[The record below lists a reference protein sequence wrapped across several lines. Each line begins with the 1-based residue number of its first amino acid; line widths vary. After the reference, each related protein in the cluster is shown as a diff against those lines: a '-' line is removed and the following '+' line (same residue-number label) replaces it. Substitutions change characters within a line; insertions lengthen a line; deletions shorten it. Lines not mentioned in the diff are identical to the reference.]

1 VVKSTIGYNK
11 PGFILHS
18 GKQDLEWD
26 SYIPSRL
33 FLLKFIILGGHN
45 MSAKKAL
52 KFVLMWMGLAILFNI
67 GVFVFEGQE
76 KALQFLG
83 GYIIELSL
91 SVDNLFVFLII
102 FSSFG
107 VKQEYQRRALN
118 YGIFGAIILR
128 LVFILLGIQLVS
140 KLEWILYIFG
150 VILIFSGIKMMFGH
164 DKEKDYTNSKV
175 LKMLKKI
182 IPVTD
187 TMHEEKFFI
196 RQKNK
201 LYATP
206 LFAILLII
214 ESSDILFAID
224 SIPAIF
230 SITTD
235 PFIVYT
241 SNIFAILGLRSLYF
255 ALSALHEKFKYVKYG
270 VGLIL
275 MFTGVKL
282 GIIFFGL
289 HIPIVA
295 SLITIFTILAGSVL
309 VSLLVTK
316 KEEIKE
322 QAVELKKVD
331 L

>member
-1 VVKSTIGYNK
+1 MSTK
-11 PGFILHS
+11 
-18 GKQDLEWD
+18 
-26 SYIPSRL
+26 R
-33 FLLKFIILGGHN
+33 
-45 MSAKKAL
+45 AL

-67 GVFVFEGQE
+67 GVFCFEGQE

-83 GYIIELSL
+83 GYMIELSL
-91 SVDNLFVFLII
+91 SVDNLFLFLIL
-102 FSSFG
+102 FTSFG
-107 VKQEYQRRALN
+107 VKPAYQRRVLN
-118 YGIFGAIILR
+118 YGIFGAIVLR
-128 LVFILLGIQLVS
+128 LVFILLGIKVVNS
-140 KLEWILYIFG
+140 IHWILYIFG
-150 VILIFSGIKMMFGH
+150 VILIISGFKMMFGH
-164 DKEKDYTNSKV
+164 DKEKNFKDSKV
-175 LKMLKKI
+175 LKILGKI
-182 IPVTD
+182 MPVTD
-187 TMHEEKFFI
+187 KMHKEKFFI
-196 RQKNK
+196 RENK
-201 LYATP
+201 KLFATP
-206 LFAILLII
+206 LFAILILI

-255 ALSALHEKFKYVKYG
+255 VLCALQEKFKYVKYG
-270 VGLIL
+270 VALIL

-282 GIIFFGL
+282 GILFFHL
-289 HIPIVA
+289 EISIVV
-295 SLITIFTILAGSVL
+295 SLITIFTILVGSVI

>member
-1 VVKSTIGYNK
+1 MSVKRAI
-11 PGFILHS
+11 
-18 GKQDLEWD
+18 
-26 SYIPSRL
+26 
-33 FLLKFIILGGHN
+33 
-45 MSAKKAL
+45 
-52 KFVLMWMGLAILFNI
+52 KFVLLWMGLAILFNI
-67 GVFVFEGQE
+67 GVLLFEGQG
-76 KALQFLG
+76 KALQFFG

-107 VKQEYQRRALN
+107 VKREYQRRTLN

-128 LVFILLGIQLVS
+128 LVFILLGIKLVS

-150 VILIFSGIKMMFGH
+150 VILIVSGLKMMFGH
-164 DKEKDYTNSKV
+164 DKDKNYKDSKV
-175 LKMLKKI
+175 LKILRKI
-182 IPVTD
+182 MPVTD

-196 RQKNK
+196 RNNKK

-214 ESSDILFAID
+214 ESSDILFAVD

-230 SITTD
+230 SISTD

-255 ALSALHEKFKYVKYG
+255 VLSALQEKFKYVKFG
-270 VGLIL
+270 VAIIL

-282 GIIFFGL
+282 GIAFFGL
-289 HIPIVA
+289 EIPIVA
-295 SLITIFTILAGSVL
+295 SLITIFTVLVGSVIM
-309 VSLLVTK
+309 SLIVTRKEEK
-316 KEEIKE
+316 KEEEIK
-322 QAVELKKVD
+322 LKKVD

>member
-1 VVKSTIGYNK
+1 MT
-11 PGFILHS
+11 
-18 GKQDLEWD
+18 
-26 SYIPSRL
+26 
-33 FLLKFIILGGHN
+33 
-45 MSAKKAL
+45 AKRAM
-52 KFVLMWMGLAILFNI
+52 KFVLMWIGLALLFNI
-67 GVFVFEGQE
+67 GILVVEGQE

-83 GYIIELSL
+83 GYMIELSL

-128 LVFILLGIQLVS
+128 LVFILLGITLVS
-140 KLEWILYIFG
+140 KLEWILYLFG
-150 VILIFSGIKMMFGH
+150 IVLIISGFKMMFGH
-164 DKEKDYTNSKV
+164 DKEKDYTHSKV
-175 LKMLKKI
+175 LRILKKF

-187 TMHEEKFFI
+187 TMHGEKFFV
-196 RQKNK
+196 RQNK
-201 LYATP
+201 VLYATP

-270 VGLIL
+270 VGVIL

-282 GIIFFGL
+282 GILFFGL

-295 SLITIFTILAGSVL
+295 SLITIFAILIGSVI
-309 VSLLVTK
+309 VSLIVSK
-316 KEEIKE
+316 KEEKKKKE
-322 QAVELKKVD
+322 FELKKVD